1 MSELRELAGW
11 PGGPLHVALGVFDG
25 VHVGHRALIAHLV
38 QGARRSPGG
47 RAIAATFDPPPAVAL
62 GHERPG
68 ASLSTIAERVP
79 LLREAGCDHVA
90 VCTFDAE
97 FAAQSAERFVDRLCA
112 AGQIARVV
120 VGPDFQYGSGRDG
133 NVETLR
139 SAGVTRGF
147 AVEVVEPVRLEGA
160 IVSSTRIR
168 EALRAGELALAE
180 RLLARRYSVGG
191 TVAKGEQRGRRLG
204 FPTLNV
210 MTPPEKLL
218 PKDGIYACWVTA
230 GGSHYASA
238 TSLGTRPT
246 FGPGPRTL
254 ESHLLDFEG
263 DLYGS
268 TVEVSFVQRLRDE
281 LRFDDARTLVA
292 QIALDVEQTRT
303 LLGR

>member
-1 MSELRELAGW
+1 MSELRELEGW
-11 PGGPLHVALGVFDG
+11 PSGPLHVALGVFDG

-38 QGARRSPGG
+38 QGARRSQDG
-47 RAIAATFDPPPAVAL
+47 RAIAATFDPLPAVAL
-62 GHERPG
+62 GHEQPG
-68 ASLSTIAERVP
+68 ASLSTIAERLP
-79 LLREAGCDHVA
+79 LLHRAGCDHVA
-90 VCTFDAE
+90 VCTFDVE
-97 FAAQSAERFVDRLCA
+97 FAAQSADRFLDRLCA

-139 SAGVTRGF
+139 GAGAARGF
-147 AVEVVEPVRLEGA
+147 AVEVVEPVRLEGG

-168 EALRAGELALAE
+168 EALRAGDLALSE
-180 RLLARRYSVGG
+180 RLLGRRYGVGG
-191 TVAKGEQRGRRLG
+191 DVAMGEQRGRRLG

-210 MTPPEKLL
+210 ITAREKLL
-218 PKDGIYACWVTA
+218 PQDGIYACWVTA
-230 GGSHYASA
+230 NGSRHASA

-254 ESHLLDFEG
+254 ECHLLDFEG

-268 TVEVSFVQRLRDE
+268 NVTVTFVSRLRDE

-292 QIALDVEQTRT
+292 QIARDVEETRAV
-303 LLGR
+303 LGR